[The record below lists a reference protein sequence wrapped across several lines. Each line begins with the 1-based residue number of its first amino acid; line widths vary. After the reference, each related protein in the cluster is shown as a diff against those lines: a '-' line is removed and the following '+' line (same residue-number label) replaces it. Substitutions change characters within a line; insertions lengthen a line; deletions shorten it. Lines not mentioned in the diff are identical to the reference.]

1 MYFLCSYNLLF
12 MLTRIFLF
20 QLPRDLISLGASACA
35 MFTRKLQSREKIPPG
50 LTLLEDVSQLS
61 PLVQRIIGQN
71 PGAFTLQGTNTY
83 LVGNGTNKI
92 LIDTGEPNSR
102 QYLDKL
108 IDSLSKS
115 SSNIVAIVVTHWHAD
130 HSGGIG
136 QILQHFKKDIPI
148 YKLRRTDGQPE
159 QSEMNFTFVE
169 DGHELS
175 VEGVTL
181 RFVFTPGHTSD
192 HTSLWLEEEGTLF
205 SGDCILGEGSA
216 IFENLDDYMKSLR
229 KLLDLAP
236 KRIYPGHGPVVE
248 DPKQKI
254 HEYIENR
261 NRREQEILRI
271 ISNNG
276 PSTTMQITNSIY
288 TDILPSRR
296 IGALLNVRHHLVKLL
311 SEGKILDIGPS
322 IGGLGFGLYRIVE
335 ENGKNKNKL

>member
-1 MYFLCSYNLLF
+1 
-12 MLTRIFLF
+12 
-20 QLPRDLISLGASACA
+20 

-181 RFVFTPGHTSD
+181 R
-192 HTSLWLEEEGTLF
+192 
-205 SGDCILGEGSA
+205 GDCILGEGSA

-236 KRIYPGHGPVVE
+236 KRIYPGK
-248 DPKQKI
+248 D
-254 HEYIENR
+254 
-261 NRREQEILRI
+261 
-271 ISNNG
+271 
-276 PSTTMQITNSIY
+276 
-288 TDILPSRR
+288 
-296 IGALLNVRHHLVKLL
+296 
-311 SEGKILDIGPS
+311 
-322 IGGLGFGLYRIVE
+322 
-335 ENGKNKNKL
+335 